1 MKASDIPYGLLRQI
15 ARDAKVDPRRLI
27 GLVKVSGR
35 SILEAVAL
43 CQDADM
49 EADFIAQRKAA
60 VAARKDAKAERIAKA
75 KAGGWR
81 VKRQKAAD
89 AYVADAWRL
98 DVR

>member
-1 MKASDIPYGLLRQI
+1 MNTNELPYRMLRQI

-43 CQDADM
+43 CQDAEM
-49 EADFIAQRKAA
+49 EADFIAQRQAV
-60 VAARKDAKAERIAKA
+60 VAARKDAKSAREA

>member
-1 MKASDIPYGLLRQI
+1 MNNIDLPYRMLRQI
-15 ARDAKVDPRRLI
+15 AKDAKIDQLRFI
-27 GLVKVSGR
+27 GFVKTSGR

-43 CQDADM
+43 CQDAEM
-49 EADFIAQRKAA
+49 EADFIAQRQAA
-60 VAARKDAKAERIAKA
+60 VVVRKDAKSAREA